1 MPSSV
6 SCCFFSSA
14 LAPPRSPRSPSP
26 PPAKDP
32 PLIVVDT
39 AGKEGE
45 IQNWKIVAGIKRY
58 VLQVEAKGEK
68 PDPAKAGQDF
78 VEFREDNST
87 DLKDGILTLV
97 PLSSVRKLEYDA
109 ESKGVTLTA
118 AVAEGKTAKLT
129 GTTRFVNIN
138 KFFVEGSLDLGGDL
152 GKATLKYQGGM
163 SAVNPGVREFRLPF
177 NQPVTQPTGTVY
189 LLSGV
194 DEDKSIHKIYD
205 PKVLYRAGG
214 ADRVSG
220 TLWFKETAKI
230 PLTKIHTMSQPEEAS
245 EWRAEA
251 DRRQTASAPGP
262 GRQRLPG
269 GWLGRP
275 ARRHPGQG
283 GCRVQAVSHAHV
295 HGNARRRG
303 VVCSPFTFH
312 ALVMGE
318 PSPVR
323 GRSTRYPAPY
333 GSARRC
339 FTAKTGAK
347 SP

>member
-1 MPSSV
+1 MRAIV
-6 SCCFFSSA
+6 GFVLLLFVGIGA
-14 LAPPRSPRSPSP
+14 AQVAQVAQPPA
-26 PPAKDP
+26 PAKDP

-205 PKVLYRAGG
+205 PKVLYRAGMRRSRFRNALVQG
-214 ADRVSG
+214 NRQDPAHQDPYHEPAGRGQRMAV
-220 TLWFKETAKI
+220 
-230 PLTKIHTMSQPEEAS
+230 
-245 EWRAEA
+245 EA

-275 ARRHPGQG
+275 DSSASWARWLSGTSCFPCTRSRK
-283 GCRVQAVSHAHV
+283 CAKK
-295 HGNARRRG
+295 
-303 VVCSPFTFH
+303 
-312 ALVMGE
+312 GE
-318 PSPVR
+318 
-323 GRSTRYPAPY
+323 
-333 GSARRC
+333 
-339 FTAKTGAK
+339 
-347 SP
+347 